1 MFTISVKPVSKPT
14 GNILANV
21 RVVSG
26 VLSMECT
33 LEFKKD
39 GTYALYGPSRF
50 VESLK
55 SDDNTGFIH
64 LGKVVKDYY
73 TAVLNSAVEKY
84 ESIRGIPQVQKQD

>member
-14 GNILANV
+14 ANILANV

-33 LEFKKD
+33 LEKKKD
-39 GTYALYGPSRF
+39 GAYALYGPSRF

-55 SDDNTGFIH
+55 SESNNGFVH
-64 LGKVVKDYY
+64 LGKVIKDYY
-73 TAVLNSAVEKY
+73 TAVLTSAVEKY
-84 ESIRGIPQVQKQD
+84 ESLPGGPVSENQG